1 MFGKTSQILYRL
13 MRLIYKK
20 KKVDDAINLRKVMN
34 KEFLNNQS
42 HQLEEYLIDLGTA
55 TNDAVKKLNIA
66 PKKKRRFR
74 EGYKQIVVEI
84 LLKFL
89 EHLPTNPMV
98 VANASSLS
106 PVDVARI
113 TSKAQK
119 RFQKMAH
126 NLFFLKIYDFICG

>member
-66 PKKKRRFR
+66 PKKKEDF
-74 EGYKQIVVEI
+74 
-84 LLKFL
+84 
-89 EHLPTNPMV
+89 
-98 VANASSLS
+98 A
-106 PVDVARI
+106 
-113 TSKAQK
+113 KAIS
-119 RFQKMAH
+119 RS
-126 NLFFLKIYDFICG
+126 